1 MTKNPITFQ
10 EKFWKGKFGSD
21 YIGRHETR
29 KWVRN
34 NQKFF
39 VNCLKSSKKTN
50 INSLIEFGSNVGL
63 NIIALNKIL
72 KLKQIYAIEINSKAF
87 KLLKKLKS
95 VNPINSSVLN
105 FKPQKK
111 FDLVLSKGFLI
122 HINPKKLNS
131 VYEKIFKS
139 CKKNGY
145 ILICEYYSPKPES
158 VNYRG
163 NTNVLFK
170 RDFAGEIL
178 DKFKKKI
185 KLLDCGF
192 SYHREKY
199 PQGDITWF
207 LLQKI

>member
-1 MTKNPITFQ
+1 MIKIPRTFQ

-21 YIGRHETR
+21 YIDRHETR

-34 NQKFF
+34 NKKFF
-39 VNCLKSSKKTN
+39 INCLKSTKKSN
-50 INSLIEFGSNVGL
+50 IRSLIEFGSNVGL

-72 KLKQIYAIEINSKAF
+72 KLNRIDAVEINSKAF
-87 KLLKKLKS
+87 EILKKLKY
-95 VNPINSSVLN
+95 VNPVNSSVLD

-122 HINPKKLNS
+122 HINPKKLMS
-131 VYEKIFKS
+131 VYDKMFNS

-145 ILICEYYSPKPES
+145 ILICEYYSPKPDS

-170 RDFAGEIL
+170 RDFAGDIL
-178 DKFKKKI
+178 DYYKNKI
-185 KLLDCGF
+185 KLLNCGF

-207 LLQKI
+207 LLQKL